1 MSVCVMLQ
9 VKLVDGRLVLDEMDP
24 SVSVT
29 LSPTVAVSCPPCSMT
44 VRLVNPVGLTVSTCS
59 LTFTADHPLS
69 GQTVDVRAVPT
80 AGSNS
85 RTTRLQFHGPVD
97 THVTGSGWDLY
108 TIAPLPVSSLSSV
121 EVLFERILT
130 IILLSILLKK
140 PILPATVEFVIVT
153 YIRPIGLVISFYQSL
168 MIT

>member
-1 MSVCVMLQ
+1 MLQ
-9 VKLVDGRLVLDEMDP
+9 DKLVDGRLVLDEMDP

-29 LSPTVAVSCPPCSMT
+29 LSPTVPISCPPCSVT

-59 LTFTADHPLS
+59 LTFTADQPFS

-97 THVTGSGWDLY
+97 THVTCSGWDHY

-121 EVLFERILT
+121 EVLFERVVNH
-130 IILLSILLKK
+130 
-140 PILPATVEFVIVT
+140 TVIEFIKET
-153 YIRPIGLVISFYQSL
+153 
-168 MIT
+168 